1 MIIVDTT
8 VWIDYLGGFVNP
20 DTTWLNPE
28 LTRERLALTD
38 LILCEVLQGI
48 QNDSEFH
55 RVRSDLLEFEIFDS
69 GGLSLALASARNYRT
84 LRKLGYTARK
94 TVDYFIASFCL
105 ENSHTLLHRDRD
117 FDAFEK
123 YLGLRVLHP

>member
-20 DTTWLNPE
+20 ETTWLNRE
-28 LTRERLALTD
+28 LTSERLALTD
-38 LILCEVLQGI
+38 LILSEVLQGI

-69 GGLSLALASARNYRT
+69 GGLSLALASAETIALYGSSDSQCARRSIVLSPAFVLKTTT
-84 LRKLGYTARK
+84 LFFTVTAISMRSRS
-94 TVDYFIASFCL
+94 I
-105 ENSHTLLHRDRD
+105 
-117 FDAFEK
+117 
-123 YLGLRVLHP
+123 